1 MNDKTNKAPVNY
13 EDWLNLGRVIIPC
26 LKGKPVVSDWSNPN
40 FKITKEEWRTNY
52 THCEIALR
60 LDQDIDL
67 DVDNDLV
74 KRFITSH
81 IKSCDAVSG
90 RRGNPSSHY
99 WWKGKAPFKKFILP
113 NELQKFCEGFP
124 HGLTLCEIRHESKR
138 YTIVPESKHSKANET
153 VKWERYQDINEYPG
167 NLTNDVGK
175 IALATALCIT
185 YASSGQRDAYCT
197 AIAGAL
203 IKHTEWTEKEI
214 DNFVYDIATAANDDE
229 ADKRRTKG
237 TSSKK
242 AKRKFG
248 MPKLAEIIGCSTK
261 TVSTLFSWIG
271 IKEATTEEAKES
283 IGDIIEYGSD
293 RYFVKINAVVQGQ
306 PVEKIITVDGPTL
319 RNKKLFYDAV
329 IRQASVWIPEM
340 TPKDFEEIMRRKYEA
355 REKSKDYVK
364 EAEEDLRFVK
374 HFKNYITEEKV
385 YTNKKELAY
394 FGMPYFN
401 QEKSILEFNLDKFED
416 YLHKQK
422 VNLPRVDLVIKCQRI
437 LKAKRKHGKFGKEQ
451 KSCVSWRI
459 LDQEIDKDDL
469 IVDGE
474 YKELP
479 DETTS

>member
-1 MNDKTNKAPVNY
+1 MNEKFDKAPVNY

-40 FKITKEEWRTNY
+40 FKITKEEWRASY

-67 DVDNDLV
+67 DIDNDLV
-74 KRFITSH
+74 KRFITSY

-99 WWKGKAPFKKFILP
+99 WWKGKAPFKQFVLP
-113 NELQKFCEGFP
+113 NELQKYCEGFP
-124 HGLTLCEIRHESKR
+124 HGLTLCEIRHESKH

-153 VKWERYQDINEYPG
+153 VKWERYQDISEYPG
-167 NLTNDVGK
+167 NLSVDVGK

-203 IKHTEWTEKEI
+203 IKNTEWTEKEI
-214 DNFVYDIATAANDDE
+214 DDFVYDVATAANDDE
-229 ADKRRTKG
+229 VEKRKAKG

-283 IGDIIEYGSD
+283 IGEITEYGSD
-293 RYFVKINAVVQGQ
+293 RYFVKVNAVVQGQ
-306 PVEKIITVDGPTL
+306 PVEKTITVDGPTL

-329 IRQASVWIPEM
+329 ISKASVWIPEM
-340 TPKDFEEIMRRKYEA
+340 KVTDFEEIMRRKYEA
-355 REKSKDYVK
+355 REKSKDYV
-364 EAEEDLRFVK
+364 EDAEEDLRFVK

-394 FGMPYFN
+394 FGMPYFS
-401 QEKSILEFNLDKFED
+401 QEKSTLEFNLDKFED
-416 YLHKQK
+416 YLHRQK
-422 VNLPRVDLVIKCQRI
+422 VNLQRVDLVIKCQNI
-437 LKAKRKHGKFGKEQ
+437 LKAKKNHGKFEN

-459 LDQEIDKDDL
+459 LDQAVDTEDIIVEGEFKEIT
-469 IVDGE
+469 
-474 YKELP
+474 
-479 DETTS
+479 DE

>member
-13 EDWLNLGRVIIPC
+13 EDWLDLGRVIIPC
-26 LKGKPVVSDWSNPN
+26 LKGKPVASDWSNPN

-99 WWKGKAPFKKFILP
+99 WWKGKAPFKQFILP

-153 VKWERYQDINEYPG
+153 VKWERYQDISEYPG

-261 TVSTLFSWIG
+261 TISTLFNWIG
-271 IKEATTEEAKES
+271 IKEATTEEARES
-283 IGDIIEYGSD
+283 IGEITEYGSD
-293 RYFVKINAVVQGQ
+293 RYFVKVNAVVQGQ

-329 IRQASVWIPEM
+329 ISKASVWIPEM
-340 TPKDFEEIMRRKYEA
+340 KPADFEEIMRRKYEA
-355 REKSKDYVK
+355 REKSKDYV
-364 EAEEDLRFVK
+364 EDAEEDLRFVK

-437 LKAKRKHGKFGKEQ
+437 LKAKKNHGKFGD

>member
-1 MNDKTNKAPVNY
+1 MNKKFDKAPVNY

-67 DVDNDLV
+67 DIDNDLV
-74 KRFITSH
+74 KRFITSY

-99 WWKGKAPFKKFILP
+99 WWKGKAPFKQFVLP
-113 NELQKFCEGFP
+113 NELQKYCEGFP
-124 HGLTLCEIRHESKR
+124 HGLTLCEIRHESKH

-153 VKWERYQDINEYPG
+153 VKWERYQDISEYPG
-167 NLTNDVGK
+167 NLSVDVGK

-203 IKHTEWTEKEI
+203 IKNTEWTEKEI
-214 DNFVYDIATAANDDE
+214 DDFVYDVATAANDDE
-229 ADKRRTKG
+229 VEKRKAKG

-283 IGDIIEYGSD
+283 IGEITEYGSD
-293 RYFVKINAVVQGQ
+293 RYFVKVNAVVQGQ
-306 PVEKIITVDGPTL
+306 PVEKTITVDGPTL

-329 IRQASVWIPEM
+329 ISKASVWIPEM
-340 TPKDFEEIMRRKYEA
+340 KPKDFEEIMRRKYEA
-355 REKSKDYVK
+355 REKSKDYV
-364 EAEEDLRFVK
+364 EDAEEDLRFVK

-401 QEKSILEFNLDKFED
+401 QEKSTLEFNLDKFED
-416 YLHKQK
+416 YLHRQK
-422 VNLPRVDLVIKCQRI
+422 VNLPRVDLVIKIQRV
-437 LKAKRKHGKFGKEQ
+437 LKAKKNHGKFGKEQ
-451 KSCVSWRI
+451 KSCVSWRMTE
-459 LDQEIDKDDL
+459 QTIDKEDL

-479 DETTS
+479 DETA

>member
-1 MNDKTNKAPVNY
+1 MNEKFDKAPVNY

-81 IKSCDAVSG
+81 IKSYDAVSG

-99 WWKGKAPFKKFILP
+99 WWKGKAPFKQFVLP
-113 NELQKFCEGFP
+113 NELQKYCEGFP
-124 HGLTLCEIRHESKR
+124 HGLTLCEIRHESKH

-153 VKWERYQDINEYPG
+153 VKWERYQDISEYPG
-167 NLTNDVGK
+167 NLSNDVGK

-214 DNFVYDIATAANDDE
+214 DDFVYDVATAANDDE

-248 MPKLAEIIGCSTK
+248 MPKLAEIVGCSTK
-261 TVSTLFSWIG
+261 TISTLFSWIG

-283 IGDIIEYGSD
+283 IGEITEYGSD
-293 RYFVKINAVVQGQ
+293 RYFVKVNAVVQGQ
-306 PVEKIITVDGPTL
+306 PVEKTITVDGPTL

-329 IRQASVWIPEM
+329 ISKASVWIPEM

-355 REKSKDYVK
+355 REKSKDYV
-364 EAEEDLRFVK
+364 EDAEEDLRFVK

-437 LKAKRKHGKFGKEQ
+437 LKAKKNHGKFGD

-459 LDQEIDKDDL
+459 LDKEIDKEDL
-469 IVDGE
+469 IIDGE

-479 DETTS
+479 SETT